1 MSINAVD
8 SFQPALTGTM
18 EEIEGSKDHEFGLDS
33 VGFKV
38 SQRNP
43 REMSG
48 EH

>member
-8 SFQPALTGTM
+8 GFQPVLTCAM
-18 EEIEGSKDHEFGLDS
+18 EEIEGSKGHEFGLDS

-38 SQRNP
+38 SRRNP
-43 REMSG
+43 REMSC